1 MRISDWSSDV
11 CSSDL
16 TNPDMLHVTLLP
28 NHKVWQRIFTN
39 LKYVVIDEAHTYTGS
54 FGSHVAGVLRRVV
67 RVCAHYGSAPQFIC
81 CSATIANPREHFGRF
96 APLGC
101 LGGADNLHVVSKDR
115 KRTRL
120 NSSH

>member
-39 LKYVVIDEAHTYTGS
+39 LKYVVIDEAHTYTGR

-81 CSATIANPREHFGRF
+81 SAGERGVGTECVSTVRSWRSPYDEEKNKVRHRRE
-96 APLGC
+96 
-101 LGGADNLHVVSKDR
+101 
-115 KRTRL
+115 
-120 NSSH
+120 